1 MAPGGIVKV
10 WAGSACLGYKEVGRF
25 QAKVH
30 PLGPFQNRKGL
41 YYRDPTPEAQA
52 WIEKNGIPHGSW

>member
-1 MAPGGIVKV
+1 
-10 WAGSACLGYKEVGRF
+10 LEVGRF

-52 WIEKNGIPHGSW
+52 WIEKNGIPYGSW